1 MCDYSDHRPGTP
13 AGADHLY
20 AGTPPWDIGRPQ
32 PAFADIA
39 QAGLIRG
46 RVLDAGCGTGEH
58 TLMAA
63 ALGLDATGV
72 DLAPTALEAAR
83 RKARD
88 LGLAA
93 RFLRHDARNLAGLGE
108 SFDTVL
114 DCGLFHILG
123 DDDRAAY
130 TRGLRTATRPGGRF
144 FLLCFSDSGPAN
156 RWAHVRRVSM
166 DEIIASF
173 ADGWQVA
180 SIEPATLDITTDP
193 GGVPAWLAALT
204 RERVKEARC

>member
-1 MCDYSDHRPGTP
+1 MRDYSDHRPGTP

-39 QAGLIRG
+39 QAGLMRG

-88 LGLAA
+88 RGLAA
-93 RFLRHDARNLAGLGE
+93 RFLCHDARNLAGLGE

-114 DCGLFHILG
+114 DCGLFHIFG

-130 TRGLRTATRPGGRF
+130 TGGLRAVTQLGGRF

-156 RWAHVRRVSM
+156 RWGHVRRVSM
-166 DEIIASF
+166 DEIITSF

-180 SIEPATLDITTDP
+180 SIEPARLDITTDP

-204 RERVKEARC
+204 RI